1 MRNAGFAEMID
12 FTRPGSAT
20 YVDADGVIR
29 VAAVNVPRFDYA
41 NGRRQLLLEGPA
53 TNFIA
58 AGANPRLWGG
68 NGGDI
73 ADYDVPFGVLTNGVL
88 SISRGESYHRVSR
101 SFNQGFSEGDK
112 LGFLAVVK
120 EGDNSSGQVGVT
132 VGFADEEMTRYGV
145 VEYAFDTGEFNLR
158 QESAC
163 SFDNLSALELASGV
177 VLIRG
182 TMTAKTDVISGS
194 FGVGPRS
201 SVPGQNVVVYAGQ
214 MEFGANPSSLIYSI
228 DGSDTTRPAD
238 KAQLT
243 EPVAALL
250 RRDEVSLLVQ
260 GQGFQGEGGRLVGD
274 GSSRRIVGFG
284 TSETAIYAG
293 NANAVT
299 IGEAARPLPA
309 FGIAVANSIPDSAKR
324 GSFNSEAV
332 VSNAFPLDSG
342 FEEVFL
348 GRDGAGRFAPG
359 WFDKIVIWP
368 FRMTDEDLQTKAEPY
383 A

>member
-12 FTRPGSAT
+12 FSRPGSAT
-20 YVDADGVIR
+20 YVDADGLIR
-29 VAAVNVPRFDYA
+29 IAAADVPRFDHT

-53 TNFIA
+53 TGLC
-58 AGANPRLWGG
+58 GAETNPRLWLNIGTTVS
-68 NGGDI
+68 N
-73 ADYDVPFGVLTNGVL
+73 VVTPFGALDKAVSVQSGGETWHRR
-88 SISRGESYHRVSR
+88 SILAEGNFDVGDRFTMQWIVKFGSSNSMRFSVRNQDLAVESYV
-101 SFNQGFSEGDK
+101 NI
-112 LGFLAVVK
+112 
-120 EGDNSSGQVGVT
+120 NSSGSSFVGLDQAGPLSAIKVEELSDGVLRVFVT
-132 VGFADEEMTRYGV
+132 VT
-145 VEYAFDTGEFNLR
+145 
-158 QESAC
+158 
-163 SFDNLSALELASGV
+163 LSGAATSVQLGAGPNSS
-177 VLIRG
+177 
-182 TMTAKTDVISGS
+182 T
-194 FGVGPRS
+194 VGA
-201 SVPGQNVVVYAGQ
+201 NMILYAGQ
-214 MEFGANPSSLIYSI
+214 FEVGEFSSSLIYNDAS
-228 DGSDTTRPAD
+228 GSVTRPAD

-260 GQGFQGEGGRLVGD
+260 GQGFQGEGGRIVGD